1 MLTTQ
6 FKILRM
12 EESKSIYDF
21 HAKLIDITNKS
32 ALLGEEYS
40 EAKILGKM
48 LRSFLMRFQAKVTE
62 IEESKDVDNLRINEL
77 LGSLQTFEMGLKI
90 HKKESDNTFNTT
102 NMAAISS
109 DDEIDDDEETTLAV
123 KKFP

>member
-1 MLTTQ
+1 MW
-6 FKILRM
+6 
-12 EESKSIYDF
+12 
-21 HAKLIDITNKS
+21 
-32 ALLGEEYS
+32 
-40 EAKILGKM
+40 KM
-48 LRSFLMRFQAKVTE
+48 LRSLMMRFQVKVIAIKE
-62 IEESKDVDNLRINEL
+62 CKDVDILRIDEL

-90 HKKESDNTFNTT
+90 HKKESGNTFNTT